1 MTTVAPVVPLPFG
14 AAVAAVA
21 AVAGSPPP
29 LRPPPLPP
37 PAARAQTRPSLLT
50 TLPPAPPRPQLY
62 RFLARRTDAKFNK
75 IVLKRLFMSKVI
87 RPPLAVSRLARYM
100 GKKGDG
106 KTAVVVGTVTDDP
119 RLATNKGAELPKL
132 SVCALRFT
140 EGARARIEPRRVRRA
155 RAARDGDDR
164 APEALDEAARLRVA
178 PPGRL
183 PVPRV
188 VAGHGSAPSGAD
200 PPRKRGRLQA
210 GGQIAHDEGESE
222 THPCRVDVTRRGV
235 GRPVR

>member
-1 MTTVAPVVPLPFG
+1 VTTVAPVVPLPFG

-37 PAARAQTRPSLLT
+37 PAARAQTRPPLLT
-50 TLPPAPPRPQLY
+50 TLLPAPPRPQLY

-75 IVLKRLFMSKVI
+75 IVLKRLFMSKVN

-140 EGARARIEPRRVRRA
+140 EGARARIEKCGGECITFDQLA
-155 RAARDGDDR
+155 LR
-164 APEALDEAARLRVA
+164 APKGKDCVLL
-178 PPGRL
+178 
-183 PVPRV
+183 
-188 VAGHGSAPSGAD
+188 
-200 PPRKRGRLQA
+200 RGRKSA
-210 GGQIAHDEGESE
+210 REATAHFGHRSTVTSVN
-222 THPCRVDVTRRGV
+222 THCNVKPYVRNSGKHRNHEMARGRRGSRGFKV
-235 GRPVR
+235 